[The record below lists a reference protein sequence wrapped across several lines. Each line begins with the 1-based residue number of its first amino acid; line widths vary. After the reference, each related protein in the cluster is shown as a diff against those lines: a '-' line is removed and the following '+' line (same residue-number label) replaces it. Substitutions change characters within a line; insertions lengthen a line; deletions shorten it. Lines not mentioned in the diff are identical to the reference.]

1 MFAELHTVGIEWMFY
16 IATVYAAKCYF
27 IKWGAVFTETLFGGK
42 STLYSYRWN
51 FGVERQKKKS
61 QRDEN

>member
-27 IKWGAVFTETLFGGK
+27 IKWGTVFTETLFGGK

-51 FGVERQKKKS
+51 FGVER
-61 QRDEN
+61 